1 MSTVIDLRTF
11 TNSIT
16 VPVIVFVDLQQEYVA
31 APRALALTEISEQ
44 LANCREILTHARSV
58 GLPIAFTRW
67 IGKSPFFNAATRFSG
82 WIKGF
87 EPDNTDMIFDR
98 CQPSCYS
105 SKDFVEVIANSGG
118 NFVIAGFA
126 GEVACLSTAIEAF
139 HRRHNL
145 VFVADASASH
155 ALDGIPACDV
165 HDVITRLISL
175 YGAVT
180 TTRSWIKSTSPGSLA
195 RGGVS

>member
-1 MSTVIDLRTF
+1 
-11 TNSIT
+11 
-16 VPVIVFVDLQQEYVA
+16 
-31 APRALALTEISEQ
+31 
-44 LANCREILTHARSV
+44 
-58 GLPIAFTRW
+58 
-67 IGKSPFFNAATRFSG
+67 
-82 WIKGF
+82 
-87 EPDNTDMIFDR
+87 MIFDR

-118 NFVIAGFA
+118 NLVIAGFA

-139 HRRHNL
+139 HRGHNL

-155 ALDGIPACDV
+155 PLDSIPACDV

-180 TTRSWIKSTSPGSLA
+180 TTRSWIKSTSPGSRA
-195 RGGVS
+195 RGHVP